1 MNEERRRILDLVQNK
16 TLNAS
21 EGVALLGALE
31 PVPDNFLTQPS
42 PTSNPKNDWRW
53 LVIRVSDRV
62 SGRRKVHVR
71 MPYRLMEFGL
81 RMGNIAGFDATEL
94 RETINQVENGSL
106 LEVIDEEDGEHVQI
120 YLE

>member
-31 PVPDNFLTQPS
+31 PEPDNFLTQPS
-42 PTSNPKNDWRW
+42 STSNPKNDWRW

-81 RMGNIAGFDATEL
+81 RLGDIAGFDATEL
-94 RETINQVENGSL
+94 RETLNQAENGSL
-106 LEVIDEEDGEHVQI
+106 LEVIDEDDSEHVQI